1 MRAAECPGRYRLLDS
16 VHFSHRLQAGWLGEG
31 GLAPGARG
39 QLPFAI
45 CTACG
50 YFSSS
55 RVVGLARVC
64 TRRAT
69 AGRRRGIERTAR
81 GLHPTKAVHEVLLG
95 LKAASGG
102 AGGCGPGVPQCG
114 PLLAGSGIGAAV
126 RASVPCSAS
135 PSGEKAEVGVS
146 SIVDGAVR
154 AACKRA
160 SPGNRPSAIPP
171 LAHGVQSPQAFSGLS
186 DVWQA
191 AGPASEGASVGSY
204 AATLASTAYRPPA
217 IRSSPE
223 AEPWDPFVGVV
234 PSVLCRPPA
243 IHSSPEAEPWDPF
256 VGDVSGDPGL
266 DVGALHVFGRTS
278 EWCEFCGLPFLR
290 TGRETVSHLAGD
302 GTVAHEVGPRAA
314 GIAVCECGVGC
325 A

>member
-1 MRAAECPGRYRLLDS
+1 MRAAECPGRHRLLDS
-16 VHFSHRLQAGWLGEG
+16 VHFSHRLQTGWLGEG

-102 AGGCGPGVPQCG
+102 AGGCGLGVPRCG
-114 PLLAGSGIGAAV
+114 PLQAGSGIGASGL
-126 RASVPCSAS
+126 ASVPCCAS
-135 PSGEKAEVGVS
+135 PGGEMAVTGVS
-146 SIVDGAVR
+146 SIVDGALR

-160 SPGNRPSAIPP
+160 SPGCRPSAIPS
-171 LAHGVQSPQAFSGLS
+171 LAHGERSPQAFSGLG

-191 AGPASEGASVGSY
+191 AGSAPVGASGGSCA
-204 AATLASTAYRPPA
+204 AATASAAHRPPA
-217 IRSSPE
+217 IHSSAE
-223 AEPWDPFVGVV
+223 AEPWDPAVEEA
-234 PSVLCRPPA
+234 PSMFCRPPA
-243 IHSSPEAEPWDPF
+243 IHSGTEAEPWGPLD
-256 VGDVSGDPGL
+256 GL
-266 DVGALHVFGRTS
+266 HELHVFGRTS
-278 EWCEFCGLPFLR
+278 AWCDFCGLPFLHA
-290 TGRETVSHLAGD
+290 GRETVSHLTGD
-302 GTVAHEVGPRAA
+302 GTAAREGGPQAA
-314 GIAVCECGVGC
+314 GIAVCVCGGGG